1 MGRNILKRDIFDEI
15 VKYID
20 SDSIIVLH
28 GARQVGKSHLMFYLE
43 NFLKKQKKQS
53 YFFDLEDSRL
63 VDVLNQGAAAMLL
76 FLQNEGMDL
85 EKIKNSG
92 EKLYVFID
100 EIQYLEKPSPLMKL
114 LSDHH
119 KYIQLIVSGS
129 SSFDIKSK
137 FSDSLVGRTV
147 EFEIYSLS
155 FSEFLRF
162 KGSGYSAKNK
172 LDAYHLEKIKE
183 LYKEYVFFGAYPK
196 IVLENSI
203 EKKEKYLDQIINTYI
218 KKDIRDLAKVKD
230 IKKFNDMLK
239 VLATQSGQLL
249 NVSRLA
255 KTCSLAVQTV
265 EKYLFILENTYIIKL
280 VPPYSSSAK
289 VEVIKAPKI
298 FFYDTGIAQM
308 LWLKK
313 FPQNF
318 VGNIFETSIFAE
330 LVKKHGKDAIYYWR
344 NRNQNEIDFIL
355 QVDNRPLPIEVKM
368 NFGNFRTSSMAHFL
382 ERYGI
387 DDYQVVSLD
396 GNVSGS
402 QYIYPWDFT
411 RV

>member
-1 MGRNILKRDIFDEI
+1 MSKNIIKRDISDEI
-15 VKYID
+15 IKYIG
-20 SDSIIVLH
+20 SDNIIVLH
-28 GARQVGKSHLMFYLE
+28 GARQVGKSHIMFYLE
-43 NFLKKQKKQS
+43 NFIKSQKKQT
-53 YFFDLEDSRL
+53 YFLDLEDSRL
-63 VDVLNQGAAAMLL
+63 VDVLNLGVEEAIL
-76 FLQNEGMDL
+76 FLQNEGIEL
-85 EKIKNSG
+85 EKIKNNG
-92 EKLYVFID
+92 EKLYLFID
-100 EIQYLEKPSPLMKL
+100 EIQHLENPSPLMKL
-114 LSDHH
+114 LGDHH

-147 EFEIYSLS
+147 EFEIFSLS

-162 KGSGYSAKNK
+162 KKFNYDAKKK
-172 LDAYHLEKIKE
+172 LDAYHAEKIKE
-183 LYKEYVFFGAYPK
+183 MYKEYVFFGAYPK
-196 IVLENSI
+196 IVLEKSV
-203 EKKEKYLDQIINTYI
+203 EKKEKYLGQIIDTYI
-218 KKDIRDLAKVKD
+218 KKDIRDLAKISD

-249 NVSRLA
+249 NVSKLA
-255 KTCSLAVQTV
+255 KICSLAQQTV

-280 VPPYSSSAK
+280 VAPYSTSAK

-330 LVKKHGKDAIYYWR
+330 LVKKYRKDNVHYWR

-355 QVDNRPLPIEVKM
+355 QSGEKPLPIEVKM
-368 NFGNFRTSSMAHFL
+368 NFGNFRELSMSYFM
-382 ERYGI
+382 ERYEI
-387 DDYQVVSLD
+387 NEYRVVGLEGEKRNNS
-396 GNVSGS
+396 
-402 QYIYPWDFT
+402 YTYPWEI
-411 RV
+411 